1 MAYRFDGVDDV
12 IDFGVGAL
20 SAQLAGPCTMAV
32 CVNLSA
38 TTDGAAIHLLTSGNA
53 SGAFLEVFGN
63 WDFGIGATARA
74 GPAGATGSWRVIVFS
89 KASGTASVE
98 WTQIILGGATTSGTA
113 TGGTLTDGSTT
124 PGGTGKI
131 RVGRFQASAT
141 EYIAGDI
148 AATAV
153 WSSALNQAAREAL
166 STWDAWLAASP
177 AWAVEYTES
186 SSRSDASGGGG
197 NETARTGTTLVADP
211 SGFFDEEPTEVTG
224 TAAGTFGA
232 LSGTAAGSVSDTGTA
247 AGTLGALTGTATGS
261 VSDTGTAAGTL
272 GALSGAATGSVSDTG
287 TAAGTLGALSGT
299 ATGTVSEPDPGEVF
313 GTAAGT
319 LGALT
324 GTATGTVSAPAEV
337 FGTASGTLGGLSGT
351 ATGVQRSPGGDIG
364 GGWVDFL
371 AIARENDAY
380 VRAERSGRIT
390 PQACPRCGEP
400 LQPAPGG
407 LLHCAF
413 DGYRY
418 DPRRAAGTQATAITG

>member
-38 TTDGAAIHLLTSGNA
+38 TTDGAAIHLLTSGDA
-53 SGAFLEVFGN
+53 SGAFLEVFGS
-63 WDFGIGATARA
+63 WDYGIGATARV
-74 GPAGATGSWRVIVFS
+74 GPAGSTGSWRVIVFS

-113 TGGTLTDGSTT
+113 TGGTLGDGGTA

-141 EYIAGDI
+141 EYIAGDV

-153 WSSALNQAAREAL
+153 WSSALNQTAREAL
-166 STWDAWLAASP
+166 STWDAWLAAAP
-177 AWAVEYTES
+177 AWAVEYTTS
-186 SSRSDASGGGG
+186 GSRTDASGGGG
-197 NETARTGTTLVADP
+197 DETARTGTTLVADP
-211 SGFFDEEPTEVTG
+211 SGFFDETPTEVTG
-224 TAAGTFGA
+224 TAAGTLGA

-247 AGTLGALTGTATGS
+247 AGTLGALSGTAAGAVSDTGTAAGTLGALSGVATGS

-272 GALSGAATGSVSDTG
+272 GALTGTATGTVSEPDPG
-287 TAAGTLGALSGT
+287 EVFGVAAGTLGALSGT
-299 ATGTVSEPDPGEVF
+299 ATGTVSEPV
-313 GTAAGT
+313 
-319 LGALT
+319 
-324 GTATGTVSAPAEV
+324 EV
-337 FGTASGTLGGLSGT
+337 FGTASGTLGGLTGT
-351 ATGVQRSPGGDIG
+351 ATGTRRSPGGDTG
-364 GGWVDFL
+364 GGWVDYL
-371 AIARENDAY
+371 SIVKENDSY
-380 VRAERSGRIT
+380 LRAERSGRNI

-400 LQPAPGG
+400 LQATHG
-407 LLHCAF
+407 LLVCSF

-418 DPRRAAGTQATAITG
+418 DPRGASTAATAVTG

>member
-12 IDFGVGAL
+12 INFGVGAL

-38 TTDGAAIHLLTSGNA
+38 TTDGAAIHLLTSGDA

-113 TGGTLTDGSTT
+113 SGGTLANGSTP

-141 EYIAGDI
+141 EYLAGDI

-153 WSSALNQAAREAL
+153 WSTALDQTAREAL
-166 STWDAWLAASP
+166 STWDAWLAATP

-186 SSRSDASGGGG
+186 SSRSDATGGGG
-197 NETARTGTTLVADP
+197 DESSRTGTTLVADP
-211 SGFFDEEPTEVTG
+211 SGFFDEEPTEVT
-224 TAAGTFGA
+224 
-232 LSGTAAGSVSDTGTA
+232 L
-247 AGTLGALTGTATGS
+247 
-261 VSDTGTAAGTL
+261 
-272 GALSGAATGSVSDTG
+272 

-299 ATGTVSEPDPGEVF
+299 ATTAVSDSKSAAGTLGALSGTAAVDVSDSKSAAGTLGALSGTAAVAASDSKSASGTLGALSGTAALTVSEAPPDEVTL
-313 GTAAGT
+313 TAAGT

-324 GTATGTVSAPAEV
+324 GTAALTVSEPLEV
-337 FGTASGTLGGLSGT
+337 MLTASGTLGGLSGSASLT
-351 ATGVQRSPGGDIG
+351 RADPASPRG
-364 GGWVDFL
+364 GGWVDYL
-371 AIARENDAY
+371 AIVRENDAY
-380 VRAERSGRIT
+380 MRAAATGRDV
-390 PQACPRCGEP
+390 PVACPRDGEP
-400 LQPAPGG
+400 LQQGPGG
-407 LLHCAF
+407 VLRCPF

-418 DPRRAAGTQATAITG
+418 DPRGVSAAPVAATG